1 MAEEMSGGPEQ
12 PSPEQRLVQFFAGT
26 RQKSAPE
33 PAQQPEAEEVTEEVS
48 QQPEGLAAAETE
60 QQAEEST
67 DAQDEEQ
74 VSDEV
79 PEGYVELEHLGKK
92 WTVPQELKEA
102 FESNRKMAT
111 QQAQEFAPVR
121 RAFEVEKLAMQAAK
135 AADAEL
141 GELTSQLAQLNS
153 YREQAKKLDWSSLTL
168 DQKVDLDRELRQI
181 DEQVRSVDQQISAKR
196 EEARGK
202 FGQFVT
208 QAVLETEKFM
218 ATKVP
223 SWNTDK
229 GKALHEYGV
238 SNGIPVE
245 KLTTGWFSDP
255 IATHIMWKAQ
265 QWDSLQASRPA
276 VANKA
281 RAAPPVIKPAS
292 NQIQKSV
299 QQSNYQKAREQLK
312 KSGSLQDAAA
322 LFLQRMK

>member
-1 MAEEMSGGPEQ
+1 MAEEMSGVNEA

-60 QQAEEST
+60 QQADEST
-67 DAQDEEQ
+67 DARDEQ

-92 WTVPQELKEA
+92 WNVPQELKEA

-153 YREQAKKLDWSSLTL
+153 YKEQAKKLDWTSLTME
-168 DQKVDLDRELRQI
+168 QKFDLSRELDGINEQI
-181 DEQVRSVDQQISAKR
+181 GTLDKQISAKR
-196 EEARGK
+196 EAARGK

-208 QAVLETEKFM
+208 QAVMETEKYM
-218 ATKVP
+218 ASRVP
-223 SWNTDK
+223 SWNTDR

-265 QWDSLQASRPA
+265 QWDSLQAAKPS

-292 NQIQKSV
+292 NQVQRSV
-299 QQSNYQKAREQLK
+299 QQSGMQKAREQLR
-312 KSGSLQDAAA
+312 KSGSVEDAAR
-322 LFLQRMK
+322 LLMRMK

>member
-26 RQKSAPE
+26 RQKSVPE

-48 QQPEGLAAAETE
+48 QQPDGLAAAETE

-79 PEGYVELEHLGKK
+79 PDGYVELEHLGKK

-102 FESNRKMAT
+102 FESNRRMAT

-121 RAFEVEKLAMQAAK
+121 RAFEVEKLALQAAR

-141 GELTSQLAQLNS
+141 NELTSQLAQLNS
-153 YREQAKKLDWSSLTL
+153 YKEQAKKLDWSSLTL

-181 DEQVRSVDQQISAKR
+181 DEQANALGYQISAKR
-196 EEARGK
+196 EQARAR

-208 QAVLETEKFM
+208 HSVLETEKFM
-218 ATKVP
+218 AAKVP
-223 SWNTDK
+223 SWSTEK
-229 GKALHEYGV
+229 GKALHDYGLN
-238 SNGIPVE
+238 NGIPVE

-265 QWDSLQASRPA
+265 QWDSLQAAKPG
-276 VANKA
+276 VTNKA

-292 NQIQKSV
+292 NQV
-299 QQSNYQKAREQLK
+299 QKAVRQSTYLKEREVLK
-312 KSGSLQDAAA
+312 KTGSLDDAAK
-322 LFLQRMK
+322 LFERRYK